1 MSEITTKKILFGS
14 IDVNDF
20 KDNLFAMKLIEK
32 ISKIDEEAILQ
43 QSRSAFL
50 MNFIISKSA
59 FDLFFE
65 TVNEPTVTRK
75 AKSLQEVNLN
85 HFSDEA
91 IDFDAYKFIY
101 ERINHLPVTERGKY
115 LMQLA
120 LTPSLINGDD
130 STLDLFGEKAISV
143 SEMLRSS
150 SKEERM
156 EALFHGAVF
165 KSLKANPSKQ
175 VNLGNVI
182 FNDESLRPVNSDGKA
197 IDIEYSDEAADEAIK
212 LINGF
217 NAEDLNLFMVRAIM
231 EYAKESRGIFF
242 RKQFNLPYLF
252 SEKQPGVIALDL
264 DAPIP
269 NSFIEIFKAAYD
281 LKNNRVKDRF
291 GASDASM
298 LRFKN
303 DINGPVRDPVTA
315 MLVRAYCHYP
325 ELLVKTLPKEI
336 DIRGVIQYIGGSD
349 RSLGV
354 YIGRNPFTAHRYLS
368 KKQERPQHIELL
380 LEIFAR
386 FVQEGRIQE
395 YIENI
400 LIPEAKARGVD
411 DIFSASGWPKD
422 IEES

>member
-1 MSEITTKKILFGS
+1 MSDATTKKILFGS
-14 IDVNDF
+14 ISIDDF
-20 KDNLFAMKLIEK
+20 KDNTFAMKLIDRLA
-32 ISKIDEEAILQ
+32 KIDEEAILQ

-50 MNFIISKSA
+50 VNFILEKSA
-59 FDLFFE
+59 FDLFID
-65 TVNEPTVTRK
+65 TVTEPSLSRK
-75 AKSLQEVNLN
+75 LRNVKEVNLGF
-85 HFSDEA
+85 FSDESVNTEA
-91 IDFDAYKFIY
+91 FKFIIDK
-101 ERINHLPVTERGKY
+101 INHLPVAERGKY

-120 LTPSLINGDD
+120 LTPSLVNGEHL
-130 STLDLFGEKAISV
+130 TLDLFSEKAISI
-143 SEMLRSS
+143 SRMLKAA
-150 SKEERM
+150 SKEERLQ
-156 EALFHGAVF
+156 ALYHGAVF
-165 KSLKANPSKQ
+165 ESLKAPE
-175 VNLGNVI
+175 VNQINIGSVV
-182 FNDESLRPVNSDGKA
+182 FDDQSLRPINADGKA
-197 IDIEYSDEAADEAIK
+197 IDVEYSDEDAKKALDLIK
-212 LINGF
+212 GF

-231 EYAKESRGIFF
+231 GYAQESRGIFF

-252 SEKQPGVIALDL
+252 SEKRPGAIAIDL
-264 DAPIP
+264 DGPIP
-269 NSFIEIFKAAYD
+269 NSFIEIFKAAFD
-281 LKNNRVKDRF
+281 LKNNRIKDRF

-325 ELLVKTLPKEI
+325 ELLTKTLPKEI

-368 KKQERPQHIELL
+368 KKQDRPQHIELL

-400 LIPEAKARGVD
+400 LMPEAKARGVD

-422 IEES
+422 IEE